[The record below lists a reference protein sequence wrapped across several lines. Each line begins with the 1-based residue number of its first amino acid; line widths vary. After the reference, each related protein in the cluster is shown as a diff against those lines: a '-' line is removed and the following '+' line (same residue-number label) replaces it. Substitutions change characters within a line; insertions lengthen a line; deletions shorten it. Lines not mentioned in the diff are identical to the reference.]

1 MGQSRP
7 LFVYFRHFLDTISI
21 IKIEKSL
28 DGVLGIRTRSRTMVG
43 ADETTELWGPPCS
56 EFFISYVRIPSSGA
70 CSIILY
76 GSINYGFFI
85 MNYVHILL
93 RKCFM
98 KKAQEGLN
106 CNFKYD
112 LCLSRHRSRWQWRRC
127 SSCCCW
133 SWYKCQQLGCGRSC
147 YCCCCVVVGEAWA
160 FSIGWWPNSVIAW
173 NQPQS

>member
-1 MGQSRP
+1 
-7 LFVYFRHFLDTISI
+7 
-21 IKIEKSL
+21 
-28 DGVLGIRTRSRTMVG
+28 MVG

-112 LCLSRHRSRWQWRRC
+112 LINVYPVIEVGGS
-127 SSCCCW
+127 
-133 SWYKCQQLGCGRSC
+133 GAVVAV
-147 YCCCCVVVGEAWA
+147 VVVGVGI
-160 FSIGWWPNSVIAW
+160 SVNSLVVAAVVIVVVA
-173 NQPQS
+173 S